1 MCIWKVGRNVIGF
14 RKVSWFFRVGK
25 GVSKG
30 VSVDVVGSK

>member
-1 MCIWKVGRNVIGF
+1 MIGF

-25 GVSKG
+25 GVSKE